1 MKTIKELLNKQ
12 NRLTTIKLIVYPLFW
27 YSIMWATIY
36 SIAWLDYN
44 IFYQL
49 KMRDSNKYTIDQI
62 KSWAWN
68 NKIFITPEIIDK
80 TQPNPPDL
88 RIDVRYWGFRTKG
101 KIVYK
106 QNKKEKYEMS
116 NKMNQLY
123 RHYYETY
130 LENQNEIKIQFV
142 WFNCD

>member
-1 MKTIKELLNKQ
+1 
-12 NRLTTIKLIVYPLFW
+12 
-27 YSIMWATIY
+27 
-36 SIAWLDYN
+36 
-44 IFYQL
+44 
-49 KMRDSNKYTIDQI
+49 MRDSNKYTIDQI
-62 KSWAWN
+62 KSWAWKN
-68 NKIFITPEIIDK
+68 NIYIIPEIIDK

-130 LENQNEIKIQFV
+130 LENENEIKI
-142 WFNCD
+142 